1 MGGLGNQLFQI
12 FTTISYAIK
21 SKNKFYFIN
30 TECLNDGS
38 TCTKRYTFWN
48 SLFYKL
54 KPFLLEKIIPFS
66 KIIYQDG
73 FTFSEIETS
82 ELIGKDIC
90 LQGYFQSEKFFKEN
104 YLSIYK
110 MLDIDKQKKLILN
123 LFYENNINKN
133 ININMNM
140 NMNSLKNT
148 VSLHFRLGDYKEL
161 QQFHPIMKY
170 EYYNKA
176 LTFVQ
181 NKNTNITTILY
192 FCEDE
197 DVEIIMDTINLL
209 KNDFSNLNFIR
220 ASSSL
225 KDWEQLLLMSCCE
238 HNIIAN
244 SSFSWWGAYFN
255 TNRNKIVC
263 YPSLWFG
270 KRIPNDT
277 KDVCPLDWAKIEA

>member
-1 MGGLGNQLFQI
+1 MITCNLMGGLGNQLFQI

-48 SLFYKL
+48 SLLNKL
-54 KPFLLEKIIPFS
+54 KPFLVEKIIPFS
-66 KIIYQDG
+66 KNIHQNR
-73 FTFSEIETS
+73 FTFIEIETS

-90 LQGYFQSEKFFKEN
+90 LQGYFQSENFFKEN
-104 YLSIYK
+104 YSTIYK
-110 MLDIDKQKKLILN
+110 MLDIDKQKKQILDF
-123 LFYENNINKN
+123 FYENNINKT
-133 ININMNM
+133 INF
-140 NMNSLKNT
+140 KNT
-148 VSLHFRLGDYKEL
+148 VSLHFRLGDYKAL
-161 QQFHPIMKY
+161 QNYHPIMKY

-176 LTFVQ
+176 LRFIQ
-181 NKNTNITTILY
+181 NKDTNITTILY

-197 DVEIIMDTINLL
+197 DIEIIMDTINLL
-209 KNDFSNLNFIR
+209 KNDFSNLIFIR
-220 ASSSL
+220 GSISL

-255 TNRNKIVC
+255 TNPNKIVC
-263 YPSLWFG
+263 YPSVWFG
-270 KRIPNDT
+270 PWISNDT
-277 KDVCPLDWAKIEA
+277 KDVCPLEWAKIEA

>member
-1 MGGLGNQLFQI
+1 MITCNLMGGLGNQLFQI

-30 TECLNDGS
+30 SECLNDGS

-48 SLFYKL
+48 SLLNKL
-54 KPFLLEKIIPFS
+54 KPFLVEKIIPFS
-66 KIIYQDG
+66 KNIYQNG
-73 FTFSEIETS
+73 FTFKEIETS
-82 ELIGKDIC
+82 ELIDKDVC

-104 YLSIYK
+104 YSTIYK
-110 MLDIDKQKKLILN
+110 MLDIDKQKKQIVIF
-123 LFYENNINKN
+123 FYENNNN
-133 ININMNM
+133 ENNN
-140 NMNSLKNT
+140 LKNT
-148 VSLHFRLGDYKEL
+148 VSLHFRLGDYKAL
-161 QQFHPIMKY
+161 QHYYPIMKY

-176 LTFVQ
+176 LSFIQ
-181 NKNTNITTILY
+181 NKDTNITTVLY

-225 KDWEQLLLMSCCE
+225 KDWEQLLLMSCCD

-270 KRIPNDT
+270 KGIPNDT
-277 KDVCPLDWAKIEA
+277 KDVCPLEWSKIEA